1 MTCVSASAR
10 VPSGLV
16 CDLKRQ
22 AAELRR
28 TGREAARGFIRKNR
42 RGFSTRNFPA
52 RLCGFVAFIFQLL
65 QFSAAVKSQFP
76 PKKLQAGSANV
87 D

>member
-16 CDLKRQ
+16 RDLKRQ

-28 TGREAARGFIRKNR
+28 TGREAARGFIRKID
-42 RGFSTRNFPA
+42 GVFPPETSPLVSVVPLPLFFSYCN
-52 RLCGFVAFIFQLL
+52 FQL
-65 QFSAAVKSQFP
+65 Q
-76 PKKLQAGSANV
+76 
-87 D
+87 